1 MPPAT
6 IVILT
11 HALQGKAEGYFIA
24 AVAARWQAAG
34 HRVLI
39 HQGLGTPPPG
49 DLAVLHV
56 DMTRP
61 PPDYVALARRYPVA
75 LNAGAL
81 DIGKRRVSRNLV
93 TRDDPWPG
101 PVIVKTDGNAG
112 GSPDRALRQAENR
125 QRGRW
130 RHRLRQALAERLT
143 RRLAGGEYAIHAS
156 KTAVPA
162 WVWRHP
168 DLVVERFLPQRHGED
183 YVLNSAFISGR
194 QGIVSAFSTR
204 EPLVKI
210 ARVREVFPLHDEI
223 PDAVWAAAR
232 RHGLDLGKIDYVLHQ
247 GEAQV
252 LDVNP
257 TPHLGLVWDKSERLD
272 RILATLAAGLD
283 DFLAGAPARAV
294 G

>member
-1 MPPAT
+1 MAPFT

-24 AVAARWQAAG
+24 AVAARWEAAG
-34 HRVLI
+34 HRVLV

-49 DLAVLHV
+49 DLAILHV

-61 PPDYVALARRYPVA
+61 PADYVALARRYPVA

-93 TRDDPWPG
+93 TPDDTWSG

-112 GSPDRALRQAENR
+112 GTPDRVLRAAENR

-130 RHRLRQALAERLT
+130 RQRLWQAVADRLT
-143 RRLAGGEYAIHAS
+143 RRPAGDDYAIHAS
-156 KTAVPA
+156 KAAVPG

-168 DLVVERFLPQRHGED
+168 DLVVERFLPQRHGEN

-194 QGIVSAFSTR
+194 HGIVSAFATR

-210 ARVREVFPLHDEI
+210 ARVREVFPLHGEI
-223 PDAVWAAAR
+223 PPAVWAAAR
-232 RHGLDLGKIDYVLHQ
+232 NHGLDLGKIDYVIHQ

-257 TPHLGLVWDKSERLD
+257 TPHLGLVWDKSERLE

-283 DFLAGAPARAV
+283 DVLAAAPARSA